1 MVEHLGEMRFPAWR
15 SKRWQDFHT
24 LHIWLGKHSCC
35 LIQANQ
41 ILRWHQ
47 QTEPIQPETVV
58 ELLKGQQ
65 YKRCRLLLELPWIWL
80 EAAETISVRTEE
92 WPFYLR
98 HHLQLPELPGPQ
110 QPVGW
115 QHLKGSPPKTLLA
128 QLSPQ
133 ARELQRLLS
142 QGRSRPLQVL
152 PALLPWFQILSTEG
166 DWLLKGLEQ
175 TTVLRWN
182 AGSLQQLWSLPQ
194 WERQTEELWRE
205 DLLDQVLWQ
214 EQRLVDDHGELNRS
228 LLQQILQTPHPEKNF
243 QWYRPR
249 TSLKRILRW
258 VAVLFVLLSIAGG
271 AFTIHHWESRRD
283 QLRQELRQLEAHLGQ
298 RRKENPPVDLQRE
311 QARKAWEAEIAARPR
326 VNIDYLDAISNAL
339 GESWLEQ
346 MQLTPTGANLIL
358 LLMDPVH
365 IASILQQFEKLPFV
379 NTVELNLQRSIELKG
394 ETVQQLHVQLQWVSK
409 SP

>member
-1 MVEHLGEMRFPAWR
+1 MAEHLGEMRLPAWR

-47 QTEPIQPETVV
+47 QTEPIQPTTVV

-80 EAAETISVRTEE
+80 EAAETLPVRTKE

-98 HHLQLPELPGPQ
+98 HRLQLPELPGPQ

-133 ARELQRLLS
+133 AHELQRLLT
-142 QGRSRPLQVL
+142 QGRSRLLQVL
-152 PALLPWFQILSTEG
+152 PALLPWSQTLPTEG

-175 TTVLRWN
+175 TTILRWN
-182 AGSLQQLWSLPQ
+182 GGSLQQLWSLPQ

-205 DLLDQVLWQ
+205 DLLDQV
-214 EQRLVDDHGELNRS
+214 
-228 LLQQILQTPHPEKNF
+228 P
-243 QWYRPR
+243 
-249 TSLKRILRW
+249 
-258 VAVLFVLLSIAGG
+258 
-271 AFTIHHWESRRD
+271 
-283 QLRQELRQLEAHLGQ
+283 
-298 RRKENPPVDLQRE
+298 
-311 QARKAWEAEIAARPR
+311 
-326 VNIDYLDAISNAL
+326 
-339 GESWLEQ
+339 
-346 MQLTPTGANLIL
+346 
-358 LLMDPVH
+358 
-365 IASILQQFEKLPFV
+365 
-379 NTVELNLQRSIELKG
+379 
-394 ETVQQLHVQLQWVSK
+394 
-409 SP
+409 

>member
-1 MVEHLGEMRFPAWR
+1 MATSQRFA
-15 SKRWQDFHT
+15 
-24 LHIWLGKHSCC
+24 
-35 LIQANQ
+35 
-41 ILRWHQ
+41 
-47 QTEPIQPETVV
+47 PE
-58 ELLKGQQ
+58 
-65 YKRCRLLLELPWIWL
+65 
-80 EAAETISVRTEE
+80 
-92 WPFYLR
+92 
-98 HHLQLPELPGPQ
+98 
-110 QPVGW
+110 
-115 QHLKGSPPKTLLA
+115 TLLA

-133 ARELQRLLS
+133 ACELQRLLS

-152 PALLPWFQILSTEG
+152 PALLPWFQTLSTEG
-166 DWLLKGLEQ
+166 KWLLKGVEQ

-182 AGSLQQLWSLPQ
+182 AGSLQQLWLLPQ

-228 LLQQILQTPHPEKNF
+228 LLQQILQTPHPEKSF
-243 QWYRPR
+243 QRYRPR

-258 VAVLFVLLSIAGG
+258 VVVLFVLLGMAGG
-271 AFTIHHWESRRD
+271 ALTIHHWESRRD
-283 QLRQELRQLEAHLGQ
+283 QLRQELQQLEVRLEQHC
-298 RRKENPPVDLQRE
+298 KENPPVNLQRE

-358 LLMDPVH
+358 LLMDPIH

-379 NTVELNLQRSIELKG
+379 DTVELNLQRSIELKG